1 MKTYVLARY
10 ITLKE
15 NLQRSGFSNKMSSSN
30 FHAKKDP
37 QTSSPKILLEKI
49 EKRKNRKSE
58 EKERTRRK
66 KANDCTLS
74 FYVDFSILVVTLFKN
89 PALIYI
95 FPTLAANRNL
105 IKKRI
110 YFKS

>member
-1 MKTYVLARY
+1 
-10 ITLKE
+10 
-15 NLQRSGFSNKMSSSN
+15 MSSSN

-37 QTSSPKILLEKI
+37 QASSPKILLEKI

-58 EKERTRRK
+58 ETERTRRK

-95 FPTLAANRNL
+95 SPALAANRNL
-105 IKKRI
+105 IKKGYI
-110 YFKS
+110 LKAND

>member
-1 MKTYVLARY
+1 
-10 ITLKE
+10 
-15 NLQRSGFSNKMSSSN
+15 MSSSN

-66 KANDCTLS
+66 KTNDCTLS
-74 FYVDFSILVVTLFKN
+74 FYVDFFILVVTLFKN

-105 IKKRI
+105 IKKEYI
-110 YFKS
+110 LKAND